1 MKAIAFLLLMS
12 VLCKTAVAQSATTG
26 QEEQR
31 ERTSPHGCFTI
42 NPTNGVVPVRS
53 SANAFS
59 NSPLSVDVNGNL
71 EIGANPAP
79 DSANGGLTMVGN
91 LGVSHILEVHNN
103 YAVGIDLYTHSD
115 AEFRAPYI
123 NLYKTRGTQTTPTPV
138 MFTGYEMD
146 SIGGINFGG
155 WDGSGYFPA
164 AAIYSQSDEDWSD
177 THHGGHISIYGT
189 NPGGNTQQLAQF
201 GGVDPNGNPYVGN
214 IIFYRPLTWGSNSD
228 VNVGLFP
235 VGSERTLKVRTADNS
250 ADANLIA
257 GSFIEST
264 SHTPSSANDTCTT
277 GQIAWDATFIYV
289 CIAPN
294 TWKRAAMSAW

>member
-1 MKAIAFLLLMS
+1 
-12 VLCKTAVAQSATTG
+12 
-26 QEEQR
+26 
-31 ERTSPHGCFTI
+31 
-42 NPTNGVVPVRS
+42 
-53 SANAFS
+53 
-59 NSPLSVDVNGNL
+59 VDVDGNL

-79 DSANGGLTMVGN
+79 DSANGGLTIVGN
-91 LGVSHILEVHNN
+91 LAVDHILEVHNN

-123 NLYKTRGTQTTPTPV
+123 NLYKTRGTQTAPTPV
-138 MFTGYEMD
+138 MFTGYERD

-155 WDGSGYFPA
+155 WDGSGYFSA

-177 THHGGHISIYGT
+177 AHHGGHISIYGT
-189 NPGGNTQQLAQF
+189 DPGANTQQLAQF

-294 TWKRAAMSAW
+294 TWKRAAISAW